1 MATLLSH
8 KIKDKINKND
18 MKYCRI
24 CTDETCTFGDK
35 WTKPC
40 KCKGSIEW
48 VHLSCLKT
56 WIKHSNKLICDMCLT
71 PYKLIHTKEKGRTVC
86 ESILN
91 YVNPKIAPLS
101 FTIFFTLIIFDLSYI
116 LNSEKDGLLAFFQIL
131 KTYTSFM
138 FITVILL
145 ELYLGSFSIVQQ
157 DLLEVYNI
165 FGRIGIFFM
174 LPISMF
180 KIFREIC
187 FNATTESINNEIID
201 VNNYDG

>member
-1 MATLLSH
+1 
-8 KIKDKINKND
+8 
-18 MKYCRI
+18 
-24 CTDETCTFGDK
+24 
-35 WTKPC
+35 
-40 KCKGSIEW
+40 
-48 VHLSCLKT
+48 
-56 WIKHSNKLICDMCLT
+56 
-71 PYKLIHTKEKGRTVC
+71 
-86 ESILN
+86 
-91 YVNPKIAPLS
+91 
-101 FTIFFTLIIFDLSYI
+101 
-116 LNSEKDGLLAFFQIL
+116 
-131 KTYTSFM
+131 M